1 MLMVDLIHKLRYM
14 GRQYASGQEA
24 RGGGAQKHY
33 LEEAAD
39 ELERLRLDNAR
50 LRIAAKDSPDILAD
64 MISTSETSCPPM
76 HYLLTHDG
84 PYGFHMANLWVSNKG
99 SEYTMEAD
107 WADNCG
113 KLVKRLTEALA
124 NKEHAN
130 ANS

>member
-50 LRIAAKDSPDILAD
+50 LRIAAKDAPDILAD

-84 PYGFHMANLWVSNKG
+84 PYGFHMANLWVRQGGGLRLMNG
-99 SEYTMEAD
+99 LRAACVEMMEGTIRRAGRD
-107 WADNCG
+107 
-113 KLVKRLTEALA
+113 
-124 NKEHAN
+124 
-130 ANS
+130 